1 MMPNEFPISAFPSS
15 DDAVAAIAL
24 PKVLAYFKEFYCSK
38 VKTDIL
44 RYGVEEALRRW
55 KQDIER
61 MHTEDWWPPVARAVE
76 AVINEA
82 FEARARKEE
91 LARQQELDLQRQQ
104 VPVIDVAVN
113 QNISQAQAN
122 REEKIDNR
130 FEPGS
135 NGQVFND
142 KVEGEFKK

>member
-1 MMPNEFPISAFPSS
+1 MPNEFPTPAFPSS
-15 DDAVAAIAL
+15 DDATAAIAL
-24 PKVLAYFKEFYCSK
+24 PKVLDYFKEFYCSK
-38 VKTDIL
+38 VKIDIL
-44 RYGVEEALRRW
+44 RYGLEEALRRW

-91 LARQQELDLQRQQ
+91 IARQQELDLQRQQ

-113 QNISQAQAN
+113 QNISQTQAN
-122 REEKIDNR
+122 REEKIDKRSVNMSGDHATY
-130 FEPGS
+130 EENNQP
-135 NGQVFND
+135 N
-142 KVEGEFKK
+142 E

>member
-1 MMPNEFPISAFPSS
+1 MPNEFPISAFPSS
-15 DDAVAAIAL
+15 DDATAAIAL
-24 PKVLAYFKEFYCSK
+24 PKVLDYFKEFYCSK
-38 VKTDIL
+38 VKIDIL
-44 RYGVEEALRRW
+44 RYGLEEALRRW

-113 QNISQAQAN
+113 QNISQTQAN
-122 REEKIDNR
+122 REEKIDKRSVNMSGDHATY
-130 FEPGS
+130 EENNQP
-135 NGQVFND
+135 N
-142 KVEGEFKK
+142 E

>member
-1 MMPNEFPISAFPSS
+1 MPNEFPTPAFPSS
-15 DDAVAAIAL
+15 DDATAAIAL

-38 VKTDIL
+38 VKIDIL
-44 RYGVEEALRRW
+44 RYGLEEALRRW

-91 LARQQELDLQRQQ
+91 IARQQEVNQQ
-104 VPVIDVAVN
+104 VPMIGVAVN
-113 QNISQAQAN
+113 QTVTQAQSN
-122 REEKIDNR
+122 REEKIDKRSVNMSGDHATY
-130 FEPGS
+130 EENNQP
-135 NGQVFND
+135 N
-142 KVEGEFKK
+142 E

>member
-1 MMPNEFPISAFPSS
+1 MPNEFPTPAFPSS
-15 DDAVAAIAL
+15 DDAAAAIAL
-24 PKVLAYFKEFYCSK
+24 PKVLDYFKEFYCSK

-91 LARQQELDLQRQQ
+91 IARQQEVNQQ
-104 VPVIDVAVN
+104 VPMIGVAVN
-113 QNISQAQAN
+113 QTVTQAQSN
-122 REEKIDNR
+122 REEKIDKRSVNMSGDHATY
-130 FEPGS
+130 EENNQP
-135 NGQVFND
+135 N
-142 KVEGEFKK
+142 E

>member
-1 MMPNEFPISAFPSS
+1 MPNEFPTPAFPSS
-15 DDAVAAIAL
+15 DDATAAIAL
-24 PKVLAYFKEFYCSK
+24 PKVLDYFKEFYCSK
-38 VKTDIL
+38 VKIDIL
-44 RYGVEEALRRW
+44 RYGLEEALRRW

-122 REEKIDNR
+122 REEKIDKRSVNMSGDHATY
-130 FEPGS
+130 EENNQP
-135 NGQVFND
+135 N
-142 KVEGEFKK
+142 E

>member
-1 MMPNEFPISAFPSS
+1 MPNEFPTPAFPSS
-15 DDAVAAIAL
+15 DDATAAIAL
-24 PKVLAYFKEFYCSK
+24 PKVLDYFKEFYCSK

-44 RYGVEEALRRW
+44 RYGLEEALRRW

-91 LARQQELDLQRQQ
+91 IARQQEVNQQ
-104 VPVIDVAVN
+104 VPMIGVAVN
-113 QNISQAQAN
+113 QTVTQAQSN
-122 REEKIDNR
+122 REEKIDKRSVNMSGDHATY
-130 FEPGS
+130 EENNQP
-135 NGQVFND
+135 N
-142 KVEGEFKK
+142 E

>member
-1 MMPNEFPISAFPSS
+1 MPNEFPTPAFPSS
-15 DDAVAAIAL
+15 DDATAAIAL
-24 PKVLAYFKEFYCSK
+24 PKVLDYFKEFYCSK
-38 VKTDIL
+38 VKIDIL
-44 RYGVEEALRRW
+44 RYGLEEALRRW

-91 LARQQELDLQRQQ
+91 LARQQQLDLQRQQ

-113 QNISQAQAN
+113 QNISQTQAN
-122 REEKIDNR
+122 REEKIDKRSVNMSGDHATY
-130 FEPGS
+130 EENNQP
-135 NGQVFND
+135 N
-142 KVEGEFKK
+142 E

>member
-1 MMPNEFPISAFPSS
+1 MPNEFPISAFPSS
-15 DDAVAAIAL
+15 DDAAAAIAL
-24 PKVLAYFKEFYCSK
+24 PKVLDYFKEFYCSK

-91 LARQQELDLQRQQ
+91 IARQQEVNQQ
-104 VPVIDVAVN
+104 VPMIGVAVN
-113 QNISQAQAN
+113 QTVTQAQSN
-122 REEKIDNR
+122 REEKIDKRSVNMSGDHATY
-130 FEPGS
+130 EENNQP
-135 NGQVFND
+135 N
-142 KVEGEFKK
+142 E

>member
-1 MMPNEFPISAFPSS
+1 MPNEFPTPAFPSS
-15 DDAVAAIAL
+15 DDATAAIAL
-24 PKVLAYFKEFYCSK
+24 PKVLDYFKEFYCSK
-38 VKTDIL
+38 VKIDIL
-44 RYGVEEALRRW
+44 RYGLEEALRRW

-113 QNISQAQAN
+113 QNISQTQAN
-122 REEKIDNR
+122 REEKIDKRSVNMSGDHATY
-130 FEPGS
+130 EENNQP
-135 NGQVFND
+135 N
-142 KVEGEFKK
+142 E

>member
-1 MMPNEFPISAFPSS
+1 MPNEFPTPAFPSS
-15 DDAVAAIAL
+15 DDATAAIAL
-24 PKVLAYFKEFYCSK
+24 PKVLDYFKEFYCSK
-38 VKTDIL
+38 VKIDIL

-113 QNISQAQAN
+113 QNISQTQAN
-122 REEKIDNR
+122 REEKIDKRSVNMSGDHATY
-130 FEPGS
+130 EENNQP
-135 NGQVFND
+135 N
-142 KVEGEFKK
+142 E

>member
-15 DDAVAAIAL
+15 NDAVAAIAL
-24 PKVLAYFKEFYCSK
+24 PKAMASFKGFYCSK

-91 LARQQELDLQRQQ
+91 IARQQELDLQRQQ

-113 QNISQAQAN
+113 QNISQTQAN
-122 REEKIDNR
+122 REEKIDKRSVNMSGDHATY
-130 FEPGS
+130 EENNQP
-135 NGQVFND
+135 N
-142 KVEGEFKK
+142 E

>member
-1 MMPNEFPISAFPSS
+1 MPNEFPTPAFPSS
-15 DDAVAAIAL
+15 DDATAAIAL
-24 PKVLAYFKEFYCSK
+24 PKVLDYFKEFYCSK
-38 VKTDIL
+38 VKIDIL
-44 RYGVEEALRRW
+44 RYGLEEALRRW

-91 LARQQELDLQRQQ
+91 IARQQELDLQRQQ

-113 QNISQAQAN
+113 QNISQTQAN

-130 FEPGS
+130 FVNMSGDHATYEENNQP
-135 NGQVFND
+135 N
-142 KVEGEFKK
+142 E

>member
-1 MMPNEFPISAFPSS
+1 MPNEFPTPAFPSS

-24 PKVLAYFKEFYCSK
+24 PKVLDYFKEFYCSK
-38 VKTDIL
+38 VKIDIL
-44 RYGVEEALRRW
+44 RYGLEEALRRW

-91 LARQQELDLQRQQ
+91 IARQQEVNQQ
-104 VPVIDVAVN
+104 VPMIGVAVN
-113 QNISQAQAN
+113 QTVTQAQSN
-122 REEKIDNR
+122 REEKIDKRSVNMSGDHATY
-130 FEPGS
+130 EENNQP
-135 NGQVFND
+135 N
-142 KVEGEFKK
+142 E

>member
-1 MMPNEFPISAFPSS
+1 MPNEFPTPAFPSP

-24 PKVLAYFKEFYCSK
+24 PKVLDYFKEFYCSK

-91 LARQQELDLQRQQ
+91 IARQQEVNQQ
-104 VPVIDVAVN
+104 VPMIGVAVN
-113 QNISQAQAN
+113 QTVTQAQSN
-122 REEKIDNR
+122 REEKIDKRSVNMSGDHATY
-130 FEPGS
+130 EENNQP
-135 NGQVFND
+135 N
-142 KVEGEFKK
+142 E

>member
-1 MMPNEFPISAFPSS
+1 MPNEFPTPAFPSS
-15 DDAVAAIAL
+15 DDATAAIAL
-24 PKVLAYFKEFYCSK
+24 PKVLDYFKEFYCSK
-38 VKTDIL
+38 VKIDIL
-44 RYGVEEALRRW
+44 RYGLEEALRRW

-91 LARQQELDLQRQQ
+91 IARQQELDLQRQQ

-113 QNISQAQAN
+113 QTVTQAQSN
-122 REEKIDNR
+122 REEKIDKRSVNMSGDHATY
-130 FEPGS
+130 EENNQP
-135 NGQVFND
+135 N
-142 KVEGEFKK
+142 E

>member
-15 DDAVAAIAL
+15 DDATAAIAL
-24 PKVLAYFKEFYCSK
+24 PKVLDYFKEFYCSK

-113 QNISQAQAN
+113 QNISQTQAN

>member
-1 MMPNEFPISAFPSS
+1 MPNEFPTPAFPSS
-15 DDAVAAIAL
+15 DDATAAIAL

-91 LARQQELDLQRQQ
+91 IARQQEVNQQ
-104 VPVIDVAVN
+104 VPMIGVAVN
-113 QNISQAQAN
+113 QTVTQAQSN
-122 REEKIDNR
+122 REEKIDKRSVNMSGDHATY
-130 FEPGS
+130 EENNQP
-135 NGQVFND
+135 N
-142 KVEGEFKK
+142 E

>member
-1 MMPNEFPISAFPSS
+1 MPNEFPISAFPSS
-15 DDAVAAIAL
+15 DDAAAAIAL

-44 RYGVEEALRRW
+44 RYGLEEALRRW

-113 QNISQAQAN
+113 QNISQTQAN
-122 REEKIDNR
+122 REEKIDKRSVNMSGDHATY
-130 FEPGS
+130 EENNQP
-135 NGQVFND
+135 N
-142 KVEGEFKK
+142 E

>member
-1 MMPNEFPISAFPSS
+1 MPNEFPIPAFPSS
-15 DDAVAAIAL
+15 DDATAAIAL
-24 PKVLAYFKEFYCSK
+24 PKVLDYFKEFYCSK
-38 VKTDIL
+38 VKIDIL

-91 LARQQELDLQRQQ
+91 IARQQEVNQQ
-104 VPVIDVAVN
+104 VPMIGVAVN
-113 QNISQAQAN
+113 QTVTQAQSN
-122 REEKIDNR
+122 REEKIDKRSVNMSGDHATY
-130 FEPGS
+130 EENNQP
-135 NGQVFND
+135 N
-142 KVEGEFKK
+142 E

>member
-1 MMPNEFPISAFPSS
+1 MPNEFPTPAFPSS
-15 DDAVAAIAL
+15 DDATAAIAL
-24 PKVLAYFKEFYCSK
+24 PKVLDYFKEFYCSK
-38 VKTDIL
+38 VKIDIL
-44 RYGVEEALRRW
+44 RYGLEEALRRW

-82 FEARARKEE
+82 FEVRARKEE
-91 LARQQELDLQRQQ
+91 IARQQEVNQQ
-104 VPVIDVAVN
+104 VPMIGVAVN
-113 QNISQAQAN
+113 QTVTQAQSN

>member
-1 MMPNEFPISAFPSS
+1 MPNECPISAFPSS

-44 RYGVEEALRRW
+44 RYCLEEALRRW

-91 LARQQELDLQRQQ
+91 IARQQEVNQQ
-104 VPVIDVAVN
+104 APMIGVAVN
-113 QNISQAQAN
+113 QTVTQAQSN
-122 REEKIDNR
+122 REEKIDKRSVNMSGDHATY
-130 FEPGS
+130 EENNQP
-135 NGQVFND
+135 N
-142 KVEGEFKK
+142 E

>member
-1 MMPNEFPISAFPSS
+1 MMPNEFPTPAFPSS
-15 DDAVAAIAL
+15 DDATAAIAL
-24 PKVLAYFKEFYCSK
+24 PKVLDYFKEFYCSK
-38 VKTDIL
+38 VKIDIL
-44 RYGVEEALRRW
+44 RYGLEEALRRW

-91 LARQQELDLQRQQ
+91 IARQQELDLQRQQ

-113 QNISQAQAN
+113 QNISQTQAN
-122 REEKIDNR
+122 REEKIDKRSVNMSGDHATY
-130 FEPGS
+130 EENNQP
-135 NGQVFND
+135 N
-142 KVEGEFKK
+142 E

>member
-1 MMPNEFPISAFPSS
+1 MPNEFPTPAFPSS

-91 LARQQELDLQRQQ
+91 IARQQEVNQQ
-104 VPVIDVAVN
+104 VPMIGVAVN
-113 QNISQAQAN
+113 QTVTQALSN
-122 REEKIDNR
+122 REEKIDKRSVNMSGDHATY
-130 FEPGS
+130 EENNQP
-135 NGQVFND
+135 N
-142 KVEGEFKK
+142 E

>member
-1 MMPNEFPISAFPSS
+1 MPNEFPTPAFPSS
-15 DDAVAAIAL
+15 DDAAAAIAL

-38 VKTDIL
+38 VKIDIL
-44 RYGVEEALRRW
+44 RYGLEEALRRW

-91 LARQQELDLQRQQ
+91 IARQQEVNQQ
-104 VPVIDVAVN
+104 VPMIGVAVN
-113 QNISQAQAN
+113 QTVTQAQSN
-122 REEKIDNR
+122 REEKIDKRSVNMSGDHATY
-130 FEPGS
+130 EENNQP
-135 NGQVFND
+135 N
-142 KVEGEFKK
+142 E